1 MQWQGGLCEDQRS
14 EVRSRKSEV
23 RSQRSEVGGRGWP
36 PCLSN
41 SRIRRKCVIFAIC
54 LFFCCIGTVAA
65 ADVNELIF
73 QGADYHYKGN
83 LDKAVSSFEQAVQLD
98 PENEYAHN
106 QLGILYGKKDKFDKA
121 YKEFLIVSELDRQNT
136 FALLWLGILHLRK
149 GEMNQ
154 AFERFNKIIQIDRN
168 NADGYYFLG
177 TIYNF
182 RRNPVMAIEYLK
194 KARNTDSGEAD
205 THFRLAKAFHNVDMI
220 ANALLEY
227 NRALEIKPSYTK
239 ALNEI
244 GWIYYNTGK
253 KEAAIKQWEK
263 TLKINSNDRDAIL
276 NLAKVY
282 NDSAWD
288 AFISGKRKDAL
299 KYWRKTLNINPSN
312 KAAKYYMKKYD

>member
-1 MQWQGGLCEDQRS
+1 MKIRGQGSGI
-14 EVRSRKSEV
+14 
-23 RSQRSEVGGRGWP
+23 RG
-36 PCLSN
+36 
-41 SRIRRKCVIFAIC
+41 KYIFLAIM
-54 LFFCCIGTVAA
+54 LFFCCSGIVAA

-83 LDKAVSSFEQAVQLD
+83 LDKALSSFEQAIQLD

-106 QLGILYGKKDKFDKA
+106 QLGILYGKKDEFDKA
-121 YKEFLIVSELDRQNT
+121 FREFLTVADIDRQNT

-154 AFERFNKIIQIDRN
+154 AFERFNKIIQIDPN
-168 NADGYYFLG
+168 SADSYYFLG

-194 KARNTDSGEAD
+194 KARNADSGEAD
-205 THFRLAKAFHNVDMI
+205 THFRLAKAFHNADMI

-227 NRALEIKPSYTK
+227 NRTLEIKPSYTK

-253 KEAAIKQWEK
+253 KEAAIKQWGK
-263 TLKINSNDRDAIL
+263 TLEINSNDRDAIL

-288 AFISGKRKDAL
+288 AFTSGKKGDAL
-299 KYWRKTLNINPSN
+299 KYWQKTLNINPGN
-312 KAAKYYMKKYD
+312 KAAKYYMATYGSGK

>member
-1 MQWQGGLCEDQRS
+1 VK
-14 EVRSRKSEV
+14 VRSQKSEV
-23 RSQRSEVGGRGWP
+23 RSQK
-36 PCLSN
+36 L
-41 SRIRRKCVIFAIC
+41 CVIFVVW
-54 LFFCCIGTVAA
+54 LFFCYSSVVAA

-83 LDKAVSSFEQAVQLD
+83 LDKAVSRFEQAVQLD

-106 QLGILYGKKDKFDKA
+106 QLGILYGKKGKFDKA
-121 YKEFLIVSELDRQNT
+121 FREFLTVAKIDRQNT
-136 FALLWLGILHLRK
+136 FALLWLGILHLRE

-154 AFERFNKIIQIDRN
+154 AFERFNKIIQIDQN

-194 KARNTDSGEAD
+194 KASNADSGEAD
-205 THFRLAKAFHNVDMI
+205 THFRLAKAFHNADMI

-263 TLKINSNDRDAIL
+263 TLKINSKDRDAIL

-288 AFISGKRKDAL
+288 AFTSGKRKDAL
-299 KYWRKTLNINPSN
+299 KYWQKTLNINPDN
-312 KAAKYYMKKYD
+312 KAAKYYMKKYGLGK

>member
-1 MQWQGGLCEDQRS
+1 MRIDDCRLMIVDLKDRAKRFHQSSIINHQSSIQRGQW
-14 EVRSRKSEV
+14 
-23 RSQRSEVGGRGWP
+23 
-36 PCLSN
+36 LSF
-41 SRIRRKCVIFAIC
+41 IFAVL
-54 LFFCCIGTVAA
+54 LFFCCSGVVAA
-65 ADVNELIF
+65 ADVNDLIF

-83 LDKAVSSFEQAVQLD
+83 LDKAINRFEEATKLE
-98 PENEYAHN
+98 PKNEYAHN
-106 QLGILYGKKDKFDKA
+106 QLGILYGKKGKFDKA
-121 YKEFLIVSELDRQNT
+121 FREFLTVADIDRQNT

-154 AFERFNKIIQIDRN
+154 AFERFNKIIQIDQN
-168 NADGYYFLG
+168 NADSYYFLG

-182 RRNPVMAIEYLK
+182 RHNPVMAIEYLK
-194 KARNTDSGEAD
+194 KARNADSGEAD
-205 THFRLAKAFHNVDMI
+205 THFRLAKAFHNADMI

-263 TLKINSNDRDAIL
+263 TLKINSKDRDAIL

-288 AFISGKRKDAL
+288 AFTSGKRKDAL
-299 KYWRKTLNINPSN
+299 KYWRKTLNINPGN
-312 KAAKYYMKKYD
+312 KAAKYYMAKYG

>member
-1 MQWQGGLCEDQRS
+1 M
-14 EVRSRKSEV
+14 
-23 RSQRSEVGGRGWP
+23 
-36 PCLSN
+36 
-41 SRIRRKCVIFAIC
+41 RIRGQGSGIRGEYSFLVIM
-54 LFFCCIGTVAA
+54 LFFCCSGVVAA
-65 ADVNELIF
+65 SDVNELIF
-73 QGADYHYKGN
+73 QGADYHYKGD
-83 LDKAVSSFEQAVQLD
+83 LDKAVSSFEQAVKLE

-121 YKEFLIVSELDRQNT
+121 FREFLTVADIDRQNT
-136 FALLWLGILHLRK
+136 FAFLWLGILHLRK

-154 AFERFNKIIQIDRN
+154 AFEMFNKIIQIDPN
-168 NADGYYFLG
+168 SADSYYFLG

-194 KARNTDSGEAD
+194 KARNADSGEAD
-205 THFRLAKAFHNVDMI
+205 THFRLAKAFHNADMI

-227 NRALEIKPSYTK
+227 NRTLEIKPSYTK

-253 KEAAIKQWEK
+253 KEAAIDQWGK
-263 TLKINSNDRDAIL
+263 TLKINSKDRDAIL

-288 AFISGKRKDAL
+288 AFTSGGRKDAL
-299 KYWRKTLNINPSN
+299 KYWQKTLNINPDN
-312 KAAKYYMKKYD
+312 KEAKYYIEKYGSGK